1 MGSRIISLE
10 VENVK
15 RISAVQIVP
24 GDGNLVMLGGKN
36 AAGKSSVL
44 DAIEMALGGK
54 SVFPDRP
61 LRDGAT
67 SGKSRID
74 LGNLIVERRFTENGS
89 TLKVT
94 NAEGASFS
102 SPQKILDDLYCRLS
116 FDPLKFLSMEPKDQS
131 RLLVEL
137 VGLDTSE
144 IDAES
149 KEIYESR
156 TAVNRLLKEAQAD
169 VDRVPAIV
177 GEDQLPDVKPDPADL
192 MNRLNEAMRIRD
204 LYKADDDLI
213 AKLREQDAAAIV
225 RRAEIESDISGHGA
239 RYDAMLVSAHTKA
252 AADRDELRVRQQ
264 RELEELT
271 LRHAEEIKSFNAKT
285 VDAASSMEKNQSD
298 QLAALHV
305 KLKSHDDEIA
315 ARLRHIEDLQSKAR
329 QPHEDID
336 QLRAAL
342 TTANSHCTTW
352 DAVVAKRVKE
362 NILRKRQAE
371 SDSLTRELDVLAER
385 KRKILADAK
394 YPIGGL
400 AVSEDGTVLFEGV
413 PFSQSSR
420 AQQIRTS
427 VAIGIAMNPALRV
440 LLIRDGS
447 LLDDD
452 NLTIVREMADAADA
466 QIWIERVGNKDES
479 AIIIEDGHIAGVEPA
494 VVEAPKKKTR
504 KKSSD
509 VAEST
514 VIAPSELF

>member
-1 MGSRIISLE
+1 MGSRIVSLNI
-10 VENVK
+10 ENFK
-15 RISAVQIVP
+15 KISAVSIVP
-24 GDGNLVMLGGKN
+24 GDSNTILVGGKN
-36 AAGKSSVL
+36 YAGKTSCL
-44 DAIEMALGGK
+44 DAIQAALAGK
-54 SVFPDRP
+54 AAMPVKP
-61 LRDGAT
+61 LREGET
-67 SGKSRID
+67 SGCIRID
-74 LGNLIVERRFTENGS
+74 LGDLIVERRFTESGS
-89 TLKVT
+89 TLKVMS
-94 NAEGASFS
+94 AQGASFS
-102 SPQKILDDLYCRLS
+102 SPQKLLDEVYCRLS
-116 FDPLKFLSMEPKDQS
+116 FDPLKFLSMESKDQF
-131 RLLVEL
+131 RTLVEL
-137 VGLDTSE
+137 IGIDITE

-169 VDRVPAIV
+169 VDRIPAIV

-192 MNRLNEAMRIRD
+192 MNRLNEAMRVRD
-204 LYKADDDLI
+204 LYKAHDDRI
-213 AKLREQDAAAIV
+213 AKLLDSQSSNVATRQTYVDGIAGLDAIWATKAEEFGKKSDADRQTLHDRHKREMEEMVSRHRNEVASQQASVTSGFDSLMQSKQDA
-225 RRAEIESDISGHGA
+225 
-239 RYDAMLVSAHTKA
+239 
-252 AADRDELRVRQQ
+252 RDGLQRLLDSTEAELRANS
-264 RELEELT
+264 EGIASLE
-271 LRHAEEIKSFNAKT
+271 
-285 VDAASSMEKNQSD
+285 SM
-298 QLAALHV
+298 
-305 KLKSHDDEIA
+305 
-315 ARLRHIEDLQSKAR
+315 AR

-342 TTANSHCTTW
+342 TTANTHCTTW

-394 YPIGGL
+394 YPISGL

-452 NLTIVREMADAADA
+452 NLSIVREMADAADA

-504 KKSSD
+504 KKSVD
-509 VAEST
+509 VAE
-514 VIAPSELF
+514 